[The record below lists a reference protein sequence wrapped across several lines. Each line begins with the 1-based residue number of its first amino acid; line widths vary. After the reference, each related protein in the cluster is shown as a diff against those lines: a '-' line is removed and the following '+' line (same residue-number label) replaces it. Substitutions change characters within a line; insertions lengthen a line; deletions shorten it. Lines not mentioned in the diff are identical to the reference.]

1 MPIKKESVILVAT
14 CISATVNIALN
25 FCLIPIWEENA
36 AAFTTLVAEFIMFL
50 ICAIYG
56 QKTAKIRLL
65 SKNMCSVIIGCT
77 AIICLCKL
85 ILNSSM
91 SMMLQLVAAVIA
103 SAIAY
108 GIVLFLFRNEV
119 IYALLRKVY
128 RCHEK

>member
-1 MPIKKESVILVAT
+1 
-14 CISATVNIALN
+14 
-25 FCLIPIWEENA
+25 
-36 AAFTTLVAEFIMFL
+36 MFL

>member
-1 MPIKKESVILVAT
+1 MILRCKTFKVFVSE
-14 CISATVNIALN
+14 ITVNIALN
-25 FCLIPIWEENA
+25 FCLIPIWKENA

-50 ICAIYG
+50 ICAICG

-119 IYALLRKVY
+119 IYALLRRGY